1 MREGHFAIR
10 EVSMLPRLRRRRATM
25 TGAGCWKRPSF
36 QLLIVVEHQIN
47 SVLIEDAGFA
57 LLSVTLLRPSAIVRM
72 PYVQFRNV
80 RREVILKL
88 AKLRDNWFP
97 TPFGHGEADR
107 TSFDRW
113 LITPTADNR
122 VIHA

>member
-10 EVSMLPRLRRRRATM
+10 EVSMLSRLRHRRATM

-57 LLSVTLLRPSAIVRM
+57 LLSVTLLRPSAIVRQLLTSLQNRFI
-72 PYVQFRNV
+72 YVKNAFFR
-80 RREVILKL
+80 
-88 AKLRDNWFP
+88 D
-97 TPFGHGEADR
+97 
-107 TSFDRW
+107 S
-113 LITPTADNR
+113 PTAWFAGDLDR
-122 VIHA
+122 E